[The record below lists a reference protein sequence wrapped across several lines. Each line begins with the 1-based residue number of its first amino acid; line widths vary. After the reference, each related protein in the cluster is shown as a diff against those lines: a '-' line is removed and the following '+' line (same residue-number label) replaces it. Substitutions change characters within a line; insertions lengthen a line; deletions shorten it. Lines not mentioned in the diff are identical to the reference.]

1 MFYFTT
7 IPARSASLINA
18 SQNTSVRVND
28 IVKTHCKNIIC
39 MIY

>member
-28 IVKTHCKNIIC
+28 IVKLIVKILSV
-39 MIY
+39 